1 MSKRPTVSASEFIKI
16 KPILRYSYNVKPFTI
31 KELKQLKKDYP
42 EYTQRRGY
50 IELVQRYIDRQKRE
64 GISQETHERWKKSQI
79 ARLTPEQHK
88 NYSEVPDYLQ
98 DYYLSTLQERRIKK
112 GYSVGDMGFFITMLK
127 KLNGD
132 NTHVQEIIKRYNEL
146 VQKLTAAERYQLIQD
161 LPENVYYVSDKGKRR
176 RTSVT
181 DEQAEEY
188 YDEIDDVLYE
198 YEEMVADR
206 ESEE

>member
-31 KELKQLKKDYP
+31 KELKKLKKDYP
-42 EYTQRRGY
+42 EYTQRMGY
-50 IELVQRYIDRQKRE
+50 IELVQRYIDRKRRE
-64 GISQETHERWKKSQI
+64 GISQKTHERWKKSQI
-79 ARLTPEQHK
+79 ARLTPEQYK

-132 NTHVQEIIKRYNEL
+132 NPHVQDIIKRYNEL
-146 VQKLTAAERYQLIQD
+146 VQKLTDAERYQLIQD

-188 YDEIDDVLYE
+188 YDEIDDVLYK
-198 YEEMVADR
+198 YEKMVADR